1 MLLQVRGLTKRFPGV
16 VALEDV
22 DLDGS
27 AGEVHALVGAN
38 GAGKSTLM
46 NVLSG
51 VFPPSAGDIRLDGET
66 VSFAS
71 PRQAAGRGISTVYQE
86 FSSIP
91 ELTVALNVFLGREP
105 AGRMGL
111 LDRRALVRDCREV
124 LERHHLDLDPNA
136 AVETLSV
143 AQQQLVEIARALAVD
158 ARVLILDEPT
168 AVLSLREQ
176 ENLFSIIRGL
186 KADGLLVL
194 YVSHRMEEIF
204 SICDRATVLR
214 DGRLVGTVD
223 IAQTSQA
230 DIVRMMIGQDLAA
243 SRFEA
248 PDPGEPILSVALDE
262 GPHSRVTVHRGEIVG
277 LAGLVGAGRTEF
289 ARRLIGLGADGRVEM
304 DVDGKRVTVRSPAE
318 ALRHGI
324 VYLTE
329 DRKRDGLFSNLS
341 ILWNASAGALGR
353 FATRGLLRFSEERQD
368 GGSILERLRLVASSI
383 DVPVSELSGGN
394 QQKVV
399 FGRALLCRPR
409 VLICDEPTRGVDVGA
424 KEEIYRLLVELA
436 GEGVAIVFISSEMK
450 ELLRVTH
457 RLLVMRDGAIVRA
470 FETSA
475 TSEEEVLLAATG
487 TAERAA

>member
-248 PDPGEPILSVALDE
+248 PDLGEPILSVALDE